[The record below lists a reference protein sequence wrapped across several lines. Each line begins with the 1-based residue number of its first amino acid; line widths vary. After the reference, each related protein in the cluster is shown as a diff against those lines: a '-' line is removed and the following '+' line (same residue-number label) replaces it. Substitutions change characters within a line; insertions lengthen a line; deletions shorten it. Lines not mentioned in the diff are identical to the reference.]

1 LKTKVGMLS
10 LGCAR
15 NLVDSEVMLGRLKK
29 AGFKVVEEIE
39 GADVAIVNTCCFIRE
54 AEEESID
61 IILKLCQL
69 KQEGKINKIIVC
81 GCLPQRYKSELA
93 DELKEVDAFV
103 GAGGLYTHNSPRE
116 FLTPQHFAYVKISE
130 GCNHR
135 CSYCII
141 PALRGRHRSRPL
153 DSIIQ
158 EADKLFNR
166 RAVSEIDLIGQDT
179 TMYGQDLYG
188 QGRIARLLAK
198 VSKKA
203 KGKWVRLLYAHPAHF
218 SKELIRVIKEEPA
231 VCKYIDLP
239 IQHINDKILSRMKR
253 GTSRKQI
260 LSLIDRLRKEI
271 PGLCIRT
278 TLIVGFPGETEA
290 QFREL
295 LRFIQ
300 DARFERLGLFK
311 YSKEKGSLAYN
322 FTAQIPQKIKQSRY
336 EQALSLQ
343 QDICVEIN
351 QGFLGK
357 TVCVLIDEQDA
368 QDKDIYIGRSEYDAP
383 EVDGCIYVH
392 SKKKLKSGEFINV
405 RITDTLEYD
414 LVGEAA

>member
-1 LKTKVGMLS
+1 
-10 LGCAR
+10 
-15 NLVDSEVMLGRLKK
+15 VDAEVMLGRLKK
-29 AGFKVVEEIE
+29 TGFKVVEEIE

-81 GCLPQRYKSELA
+81 GCLPQRYKNELT

-103 GAGGLYTHNSPRE
+103 GVGGLDTHNSPRE
-116 FLTPQHFAYVKISE
+116 FLTPQHFAYVKISD
-130 GCNHR
+130 GCNHH
-135 CSYCII
+135 CSFCII
-141 PALRGRHRSRPL
+141 PRLRGRYRSRAM
-153 DSIIQ
+153 DSIVC
-158 EADKLFNR
+158 EVAALFNKR
-166 RAVSEIDLIGQDT
+166 GVKEINLIGQDT

-188 QGRIARLLAK
+188 QSQTARLLAK

-203 KGKWVRLLYAHPAHF
+203 RGKWIRLLYAHPAHF
-218 SKELIRVIKEEPA
+218 SKEIITVIKNEPS

-239 IQHINDKILSRMKR
+239 IQHINDRILRKMR
-253 GTSRKQI
+253 RRTSRKQI
-260 LSLIDRLRKEI
+260 FSLLETLRKRI
-271 PGLCIRT
+271 PHLAIRT
-278 TLIVGFPGETEA
+278 TLIVGFPGETEV

-295 LRFIQ
+295 LRFIRE
-300 DARFERLGLFK
+300 ARFERLGLFK
-311 YSKEKGSLAYN
+311 YSKEKGSPAYS
-322 FTAQIPQKIKQSRY
+322 FAGQIPQKIKQSRY

-343 QDICVEIN
+343 QDISAEIN

-357 TVCVLIDEQDA
+357 TLRVLIDEQDA
-368 QDKDIYIGRSEYDAP
+368 QDKDIFVARSEYDAP

-392 SKKKLKSGEFINV
+392 SKKNLEPGEFINV

-414 LVGEAA
+414 LVAEAIE